1 MVVIGVTIDAGDIRL
16 GGRRSRAVEAADH
29 LGGAASCGEANGH
42 TSEAGELGGGPRCK
56 VEEAGGDTA
65 SAAAGELGEEGMGLG
80 SKRAKEGNSDYKK
93 RHAPGELLDVEVV
106 VLAPG
111 DGTEVGVDRAPNPVG
126 SSRTAKVC
134 LGAGVERLDLD
145 QEVRPSA
152 APAVDDKVG
161 GVGEAGAGALAKLEH
176 RSVAGAVGEGG
187 GMGEDGREDG
197 VKGGDDGVVDNSVK
211 ASAQRACMHVHTSWS
226 DNSDVVRGV
235 RVAGAAAGADNKLA
249 GARDGW
255 DEEEVVGKGGGE
267 VPGGAEGEEVAG
279 AINGGG
285 VGGDHRDSSPEG
297 EGSAHSAAVEE
308 ASAEAGRGI
317 AVKGKEPR

>member
-16 GGRRSRAVEAADH
+16 CVTAAVEAADH

-42 TSEAGELGGGPRCK
+42 TSEAGELGGGPRGK

-80 SKRAKEGNSDYKK
+80 SKRAKEGNSEYKK

-134 LGAGVERLDLD
+134 LGTCVERLDLD

-161 GVGEAGAGALAKLEH
+161 GVGEAGTGALAKLEH
-176 RSVAGAVGEGG
+176 RSVTGAVGEGG

-211 ASAQRACMHVHTSWS
+211 ASAQRACMHVHSFNT
-226 DNSDVVRGV
+226 
-235 RVAGAAAGADNKLA
+235 
-249 GARDGW
+249 
-255 DEEEVVGKGGGE
+255 
-267 VPGGAEGEEVAG
+267 
-279 AINGGG
+279 
-285 VGGDHRDSSPEG
+285 HRHRTEHT
-297 EGSAHSAAVEE
+297 HSAAQRTQERNKQANWPE
-308 ASAEAGRGI
+308 DND
-317 AVKGKEPR
+317 